1 MIQLPEGITRQDL
14 EAMIDL
20 LNSWG
25 EKRQTEG
32 MIDAISHFLNVSG
45 WKQRAEA
52 AEEKLAELEKQ
63 EPELWEIENPGE
75 GTYYSPHNP
84 DENDYRHALIVREW
98 FTRPVPAINLAELVP
113 DYLLDALCR
122 LDLPGVSIG
131 DKAIIGKAI
140 EVLRNIEEQ
149 SR

>member
-1 MIQLPEGITRQDL
+1 MKELKELVDRYDVSCHCGAVDVRPKQDGHL
-14 EAMIDL
+14 VMYSDYVAL
-20 LNSWG
+20 
-25 EKRQTEG
+25 
-32 MIDAISHFLNVSG
+32 
-45 WKQRAEA
+45 KQRAEA

>member
-52 AEEKLAELEKQ
+52 AEEKLAELDKQ
-63 EPELWEIENPGE
+63 DP
-75 GTYYSPHNP
+75 YAYA
-84 DENDYRHALIVREW
+84 YRFKGKQGLSFRKLDIDKCDSRIMPL
-98 FTRPVPAINLAELVP
+98 FTRPVPAINLAEMVP
-113 DYLLDALCR
+113 DEIPTSHIYHGGNGAFNAGKEAGWNACR
-122 LDLPGVSIG
+122 A
-131 DKAIIGKAI
+131 AI
-140 EVLRNIEEQ
+140 LSNIEEK
-149 SR
+149 SK